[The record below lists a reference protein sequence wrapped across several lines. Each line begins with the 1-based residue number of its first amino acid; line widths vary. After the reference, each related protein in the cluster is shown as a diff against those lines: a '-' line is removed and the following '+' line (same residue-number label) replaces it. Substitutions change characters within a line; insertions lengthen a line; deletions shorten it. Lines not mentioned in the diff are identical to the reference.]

1 MFLNVVQLAESLG
14 VAESVIEGWVRH
26 EGLPSVADRGRLLF
40 DRAEVVTWAVS
51 RGLAAKVGF
60 LAPPQGEV
68 KSGGKLELLVR
79 AGGIWRDVLATNVL
93 ELFGTIVAK
102 LPGATPPVRQIL
114 QQRLRDPHGL
124 SWAPIGGGLAL
135 PHLRTPVSMGREGGL
150 IALILLTE
158 PMTVAEPAPDEEHIN
173 RLLFFIA
180 PSPRAH
186 LEILGQ
192 ISAALTRG
200 NLQAPIREGAADE
213 QIMAAIIAAE
223 AEAKK

>member
-14 VAESVIEGWVRH
+14 VQESVIEGWVKH
-26 EGLPSVADRGRLLF
+26 EGLPSVADRNRLLF

-60 LAPPQGEV
+60 LAPPQGEAR
-68 KSGGKLELLVR
+68 SGGRLELLLR
-79 AGGIWRDVLATNVL
+79 AGGIWRDVPTANVL
-93 ELFGTIVAK
+93 DLFGTIVGK
-102 LPGATPPVRQIL
+102 LHGAAPSVRQIL

-135 PHLRTPVSMGREGGL
+135 PHLRAPVSMGRDAGL

-158 PMTVAEPAPDEEHIN
+158 PMPVPEPAPDAEGIN

-192 ISAALTRG
+192 ISAALSRG
-200 NLQAPIREGAADE
+200 SLHGPIRQGAADE
-213 QIMAAIIAAE
+213 QILAAVAAAE
-223 AEAKK
+223 TEAKK